1 MTGDQPILQQ
11 LTQSRLVALV
21 AYPALLFLSVA
32 VIWMSL
38 ADLTDRRQ
46 ALNETAALL
55 DQMKARA
62 GVGARNANSG
72 QPQGSPFL
80 EGPTVTVAGAAL
92 LQRVASAITAA
103 GGAIQS
109 SQVNLQGERP
119 KDGFISLLVSGEVA
133 QEQLQKLLY
142 DLEAGMPF
150 LFIDQLDVQMPQA
163 AAATTTTAPSSAKLR
178 VMLGVSGR
186 WQGQGDK

>member
-1 MTGDQPILQQ
+1 MSSDQPVMQQ
-11 LTQSRLVALV
+11 LAQSRLVALV
-21 AYPALLFLSVA
+21 AFPALLFLSVA

-38 ADLTDRRQ
+38 ADLVDRRQ
-46 ALNETAALL
+46 ALNETSALL
-55 DQMKARA
+55 EQMKARA

-92 LQRVASAITAA
+92 LQRVAGAITAA
-103 GGAIQS
+103 GGTIQS

-119 KDGFISLLVSGEVA
+119 KDGFIGLLVSGEIA
-133 QEQLQKLLY
+133 QESLQKLLY

-163 AAATTTTAPSSAKLR
+163 AVAKASAAPASAKLR

-186 WQGQGDK
+186 WQGQGEK